1 MSSISSMPEESHIVL
16 GPKHLRILVL
26 GETGARKLSFIR
38 LATGCDAQV
47 GDGANPCTLLCTNYI
62 GESGRSELIDTPGF
76 DDLFKSNHEILAQIS
91 HTMWD
96 VAALGPEALSH
107 NRARVS
113 GFIAAGT
120 VFGEL
125 LNSGAIHQELWADN
139 QDSDRKILAF
149 FENSPHPMLTIQREL
164 HSQKP

>member
-1 MSSISSMPEESHIVL
+1 MLYLHRVTDVRALNQSLLNIEVL
-16 GPKHLRILVL
+16 KALCGREFYPH
-26 GETGARKLSFIR
+26 
-38 LATGCDAQV
+38 V
-47 GDGANPCTLLCTNYI
+47 GVC
-62 GESGRSELIDTPGF
+62 S
-76 DDLFKSNHEILAQIS
+76 
-91 HTMWD
+91 TMWD